1 MAEMITVLST
11 NLFRTFILKRFMSI
25 FFEINIEEKG
35 KERICYFVFFSL
47 TVLVHSFFH
56 FPVLNIIT
64 NLLLIYFITRLYVG
78 VEKKKVLVTLLIY
91 GINMFCDI
99 IAVYS
104 FGNYMVG
111 EEANGMTVYITT
123 FLILIC
129 EFVVERFLVKNK
141 SKDFIPFHGNILIA
155 IPAKVRHFPHT
166 QYTFHGNILIAIPAI
181 SIMIL
186 LILVMN
192 NLNSRMILISVSVGI
207 LLINLLIFYLYG
219 VLVDAYLKLEERAL
233 FERQIASYANQL
245 NIMTQTE
252 EKVRTLKHDMKHHLN
267 ELMILA
273 RHQNDDK
280 VMDYICDMQAYLENP
295 HEYISSGNQEVDSL
309 MNYMLNRAK
318 TVLNH
323 VNYEINIP
331 KELAIRSF
339 DLNVIVGNLLENA
352 IESAEQSKERWLELF
367 LNYERGMLFIRVR
380 NSYDNAIKRKGEIY
394 ITTKKEKRIHG
405 IGLQNVK
412 NVVDTYKGDM
422 QISDKDNIFDVK
434 IILYALL

>member
-1 MAEMITVLST
+1 M
-11 NLFRTFILKRFMSI
+11 
-25 FFEINIEEKG
+25 
-35 KERICYFVFFSL
+35 
-47 TVLVHSFFH
+47 
-56 FPVLNIIT
+56 
-64 NLLLIYFITRLYVG
+64 G

-141 SKDFIPFHGNILIA
+141 SKDFIP
-155 IPAKVRHFPHT
+155 
-166 QYTFHGNILIAIPAI
+166 FHGNILIAIPAI

-252 EKVRTLKHDMKHHLN
+252 EKVRTLKHDMKHH
-267 ELMILA
+267 
-273 RHQNDDK
+273 
-280 VMDYICDMQAYLENP
+280 
-295 HEYISSGNQEVDSL
+295 
-309 MNYMLNRAK
+309 
-318 TVLNH
+318 
-323 VNYEINIP
+323 
-331 KELAIRSF
+331 
-339 DLNVIVGNLLENA
+339 
-352 IESAEQSKERWLELF
+352 
-367 LNYERGMLFIRVR
+367 
-380 NSYDNAIKRKGEIY
+380 
-394 ITTKKEKRIHG
+394 
-405 IGLQNVK
+405 
-412 NVVDTYKGDM
+412 
-422 QISDKDNIFDVK
+422 
-434 IILYALL
+434 

>member
-1 MAEMITVLST
+1 M
-11 NLFRTFILKRFMSI
+11 LFRS
-25 FFEINIEEKG
+25 
-35 KERICYFVFFSL
+35 
-47 TVLVHSFFH
+47 
-56 FPVLNIIT
+56 
-64 NLLLIYFITRLYVG
+64 
-78 VEKKKVLVTLLIY
+78 
-91 GINMFCDI
+91 
-99 IAVYS
+99 
-104 FGNYMVG
+104 
-111 EEANGMTVYITT
+111 
-123 FLILIC
+123 
-129 EFVVERFLVKNK
+129 
-141 SKDFIPFHGNILIA
+141 
-155 IPAKVRHFPHT
+155 
-166 QYTFHGNILIAIPAI
+166 
-181 SIMIL
+181 
-186 LILVMN
+186 
-192 NLNSRMILISVSVGI
+192 
-207 LLINLLIFYLYG
+207 
-219 VLVDAYLKLEERAL
+219 
-233 FERQIASYANQL
+233 
-245 NIMTQTE
+245 
-252 EKVRTLKHDMKHHLN
+252 
-267 ELMILA
+267 
-273 RHQNDDK
+273 
-280 VMDYICDMQAYLENP
+280 YLENP